1 MAALRSKM
9 VPLALGDFRLGGLPT
24 LGTRPVV
31 VLNVIIAR
39 SGKASGSQQEHPAVR
54 RIASSSEATSR
65 SDVPAA

>member
-1 MAALRSKM
+1 MPRRKKFTAEQ
-9 VPLALGDFRLGGLPT
+9 
-24 LGTRPVV
+24 
-31 VLNVIIAR
+31 IIAR